1 MKLHPTKLFKFFSKI
16 GKTRKLIAE
25 LNGLSTDAETLRS
38 DAKILFINSKYDL
51 FHSVFCFFMGC
62 HLARRGA
69 EVHILCDDGL
79 LSHYDNDN
87 HSSLDFFYARKNSFW
102 GRRKNFIKTRLFLF
116 LASIQ
121 NKSRVRFIYYSDFHA
136 SLTQQEKDRV
146 VEHVGAR
153 NHLPP
158 HVEASHRRYFGGRPY
173 DVDSASHRLFAQL
186 TLENY
191 IINQKVSERLKG
203 QYALVLCLDG
213 TYTTPGTLYEELTL
227 VPGTEGV
234 VYQHDGFKDR
244 SLYFGKMPAAIGT
257 RPEDWL
263 HFQKNTPVSTKL
275 GEQFLRDRTSSAS
288 EPFTASEQEF
298 VNLIQERKRELKAKK
313 IVCLFP
319 NLSWD
324 CAIQQRN
331 TIFQSMD
338 HWIAA
343 TIELAI
349 KKNYILI
356 LREHP
361 QSKADYTPK
370 DSVISLLKDV
380 YPDLASSSN
389 LILIDGLSALNSYR
403 LARQVADVNL
413 IYNGTLAIE
422 LAYLKVPVL
431 LCGNSPYSGTGIAK
445 EPKSIEE
452 FERYIEDPRVIGETE
467 LVCLYAEFHFFNNA
481 FYCPIMPR
489 KAHSFGEEEKF
500 WLDWDCGVNQLAK
513 DFTRTIDHI
522 LSKAGRVHE

>member
-1 MKLHPTKLFKFFSKI
+1 MKLHPEKLFKFFIKI
-16 GKTRKLIAE
+16 GKARKLIAA
-25 LNGLSTDAETLRS
+25 LNKFSTESNPLQS

-51 FHSVFCFFMGC
+51 FHSVFCYFMGC

-69 EVHILCDDGL
+69 QVHILCDDGL

-87 HSSLDFFYARKNSFW
+87 HSSLDFFYNRKNSFW
-102 GRRKNFIKTRLFLF
+102 GRRKNFYKTRLFLF
-116 LASIQ
+116 LASIK
-121 NKSRVRFIYYSDFHA
+121 NSSKVRFIYYSDFH
-136 SLTQQEKDRV
+136 SGLTQEEKNQV
-146 VEHVGAR
+146 LEYVAAG

-173 DVDSASHRLFAQL
+173 DADSAAHRLFAQL

-203 QYALVLCLDG
+203 QYGLVLCLDG
-213 TYTTPGTLYEELTL
+213 TYTTPGTLYDELTL

-263 HFQKNTPVSTKL
+263 RFQKNCPGSTKL

-298 VNLIQERKRELKAKK
+298 VNLILKRKRELKAKK

-338 HWIAA
+338 HWIAT

-349 KKNYILI
+349 KENYVLI

-380 YPDLASSSN
+380 YPDLASSPN

-403 LARQVADVNL
+403 LALQVADVNL

-431 LCGNSPYSGTGIAK
+431 LCGNSPYSGTGIAT
-445 EPKSIEE
+445 EPHDINEFQRFIEH
-452 FERYIEDPRVIGETE
+452 PQVIGATE

-481 FYCPIMPR
+481 FYCPIMPL

-500 WLDWDCGVNQLAK
+500 WLNWDCGVNQLSNEFA
-513 DFTRTIDHI
+513 RTVDYI
-522 LSKAGRVHE
+522 LSKANRVQN